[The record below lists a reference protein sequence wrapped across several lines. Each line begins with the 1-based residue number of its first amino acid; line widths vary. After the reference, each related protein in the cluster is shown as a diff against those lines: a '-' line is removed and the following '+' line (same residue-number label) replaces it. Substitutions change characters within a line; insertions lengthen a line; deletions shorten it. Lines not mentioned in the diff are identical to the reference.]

1 MKTIL
6 IVDDEPDILWALS
19 NVLKEKGFFPIMA
32 QNGKEG
38 LKKLE
43 EEQPDLAVLDIRLP
57 DMNGIELLKR
67 MKSKEQDLLVIM
79 FTAYGEINSAVEA
92 IKLGAFDYLNKP
104 IANEELLLVIERAF
118 KTKNLNEEV
127 KFLRQRLHEKI
138 ETKDILGKSK
148 VMKNVFNQIKQVSPT
163 DLTVILQ
170 GESGTG
176 KEVVAH
182 FIHQKSLRKNKP
194 FIIVDCSTIPESL
207 VESELFGYEKGAFTG
222 ADKRKLGYFELA
234 NEGTIFLDEIGNLP
248 SSTQA
253 KMLRVLEERTI
264 QHLGGKKVIKINV
277 RIIVATNF
285 TLEEAVRKGC
295 FREDLY
301 HRLNQFIIFLPPLHN
316 RKEDIIPLAQYFLK
330 EANMELHKQINCF
343 SPEVLK
349 LFNQYSW
356 SGNIREMKNV
366 IKRAVLLAEETI
378 FPRHLPERFQL
389 LSPASKEFTSR
400 DKGIIIS
407 ESLNLKQA
415 IEQLEKKVIKKV
427 LQEVAG
433 NKVKAAKVLGID
445 RKSLYNKMKKF
456 GFKM

>member
-6 IVDDEPDILWALS
+6 IVDDEPDILWTLS
-19 NVLKEKGFFPIMA
+19 NVLKEKGYFSITA
-32 QNGKEG
+32 QSGKEG

-57 DMNGIELLKR
+57 DMNGIELLKK
-67 MKSKEQDLLVIM
+67 MKKKEQDLSIIM

-104 IANEELLLVIERAF
+104 VANEELLLVIERAF
-118 KTKNLNEEV
+118 ETKNLNEEV

-138 ETKDILGKSK
+138 ETKDILGKSQ
-148 VMKNVFNQIKQVSPT
+148 VMKQVFTQVKQVSPT

-182 FIHQKSLRKNKP
+182 LIHQKSLRNNRP

-222 ADKRKLGYFELA
+222 ADRRKLGYFELA

-253 KMLRVLEERTI
+253 KMLRVMEEHTI

-285 TLEEAVRKGC
+285 PLEEAVRKGS

-301 HRLNQFIIFLPPLHN
+301 HRLNQFIVFLPPLHN

-330 EANMELHKQINCF
+330 EANTELHKQINCF

-349 LFNQYSW
+349 IFGQYSW
-356 SGNIREMKNV
+356 AGNIREMKNV
-366 IKRAVLLAEETI
+366 IKRAVLLADETI
-378 FPRHLPERFQL
+378 FPRHLPERFQV
-389 LSPASKEFTSR
+389 LSFTSKEFTFR
-400 DKGIIIS
+400 DKGIILS
-407 ESLNLKQA
+407 ESLNLKQG
-415 IEQLEKKVIKKV
+415 IEQLEKKMIKKV

>member
-19 NVLKEKGFFPIMA
+19 NVLKEKGYFPITA

-57 DMNGIELLKR
+57 DMNGIELLKQ
-67 MKSKEQDLLVIM
+67 MKKKEQELSIIM

-104 IANEELLLVIERAF
+104 VANEELLLVIERAF

-138 ETKDILGKSK
+138 ETKDILGKSQ
-148 VMKNVFNQIKQVSPT
+148 VMKNVFSQIEQVSPT

-182 FIHQKSLRKNKP
+182 FIHQKSLRKNRP

-222 ADKRKLGYFELA
+222 ADKKKLGYFELA

-248 SSTQA
+248 PSTQA
-253 KMLRVLEERTI
+253 KMLRVMEEKTI
-264 QHLGGKKVIKINV
+264 QHLGGKKIIKVNV

-285 TLEEAVRKGC
+285 PLEEAVRKGR

-301 HRLNQFIIFLPPLHN
+301 HRLNQFTIFLPPLHN

-330 EANMELHKQINCF
+330 EANTELHKQINCF

-349 LFNQYSW
+349 IFEQYSW

-366 IKRAVLLAEETI
+366 VKRAVLLAEETI
-378 FPRHLPERFQL
+378 FPRHLPQRFQV
-389 LSPASKEFTSR
+389 LSSASKEFISS

-407 ESLNLKQA
+407 ESLNLKQG
-415 IEQLEKKVIKKV
+415 IEQLEKRVIKKV

-445 RKSLYNKMKKF
+445 RKSLYHKIKKF
-456 GFKM
+456 NLEV

>member
-6 IVDDEPDILWALS
+6 LVDDEPDILWALS
-19 NVLKEKGFFPIMA
+19 NVLKEKGYFPITA

-57 DMNGIELLKR
+57 DMNGIELLKQ
-67 MKSKEQDLLVIM
+67 MKKKEQDLLVIM

-104 IANEELLLVIERAF
+104 VANEELLLVMERAF

-138 ETKDILGKSK
+138 ETKDILGKSQL
-148 VMKNVFNQIKQVSPT
+148 MKNVFSQIKQVSPT

-182 FIHQKSLRKNKP
+182 LIHHKSLRTNKP
-194 FIIVDCSTIPESL
+194 FIIVDCSTIPETL

-234 NEGTIFLDEIGNLP
+234 NEGTIFLDEIGNLA

-253 KMLRVLEERTI
+253 KMLRILEERTI

-285 TLEEAVRKGC
+285 PLEEAVRKGY

-330 EANMELHKQINCF
+330 EANTELHKQINCF

-349 LFNQYSW
+349 LFGQYSW
-356 SGNIREMKNV
+356 PGNIREMKNV
-366 IKRAVLLAEETI
+366 IKRAVLLADETI
-378 FPRHLPERFQL
+378 FPRHLPERLQL
-389 LSPASKEFTSR
+389 LFSASEEFTSR

-433 NKVKAAKVLGID
+433 NKVKAAKVLCID

>member
-6 IVDDEPDILWALS
+6 LVDDEPDILWALS
-19 NVLKEKGFFPIMA
+19 NVLKEKGYFPITA

-57 DMNGIELLKR
+57 DMNGIELLKQ
-67 MKSKEQDLLVIM
+67 MKKKEQDLLVIM

-104 IANEELLLVIERAF
+104 VANEELLLVMERAF

-138 ETKDILGKSK
+138 ETKDILGKSQ
-148 VMKNVFNQIKQVSPT
+148 VMKNVFRQIEQVSPT

-182 FIHQKSLRKNKP
+182 LIHHKSLRTNKP
-194 FIIVDCSTIPESL
+194 FIIVDCSTIPETL

-234 NEGTIFLDEIGNLP
+234 NEGTIFLDEIGNLA

-253 KMLRVLEERTI
+253 KMLRILEERTI

-285 TLEEAVRKGC
+285 PLEEAVRKGY

-330 EANMELHKQINCF
+330 EANTELHKQINCF

-349 LFNQYSW
+349 LFGQYSW
-356 SGNIREMKNV
+356 PGNIREMKNV
-366 IKRAVLLAEETI
+366 IKRAVLLADETI
-378 FPRHLPERFQL
+378 FPRHLPERLQL
-389 LSPASKEFTSR
+389 LFSASEEFTSR

-433 NKVKAAKVLGID
+433 NKVKAAKVLCID

>member
-6 IVDDEPDILWALS
+6 IVDDEPDILWTLS
-19 NVLKEKGFFPIMA
+19 NVLKEKGYFPITA

-57 DMNGIELLKR
+57 DMNGIELLKQ
-67 MKSKEQDLLVIM
+67 MKKKEQDLSIIM

-104 IANEELLLVIERAF
+104 VANEELLLVIERAF
-118 KTKNLNEEV
+118 KSKNLNEEV
-127 KFLRQRLHEKI
+127 KFLRQCLHEKI
-138 ETKDILGKSK
+138 ETKNILGKSQ
-148 VMKNVFNQIKQVSPT
+148 VMKNVFSQIDQVSPT

-182 FIHQKSLRKNKP
+182 LIHQKSLRKNRP

-222 ADKRKLGYFELA
+222 ADRRKLGYFELA

-285 TLEEAVRKGC
+285 PLEEAVRKGC

-301 HRLNQFIIFLPPLHN
+301 HRLNQFTVFLPPLHK

-330 EANMELHKQINCF
+330 EANTELHKQINCF

-349 LFNQYSW
+349 LLGQYSW

-366 IKRAVLLAEETI
+366 IKRAVLLADETI
-378 FPRHLPERFQL
+378 FPRHLPERFQV
-389 LSPASKEFTSR
+389 LSSASEEFISR

-427 LQEVAG
+427 LQEVSG
-433 NKVKAAKVLGID
+433 NKLKAAKVLGID

>member
-19 NVLKEKGFFPIMA
+19 NVLKEKGYFPITA

-57 DMNGIELLKR
+57 DMNGIELLKQ
-67 MKSKEQDLLVIM
+67 MKKKEQELSIIM

-104 IANEELLLVIERAF
+104 VANEELLLVIERAF

-138 ETKDILGKSK
+138 ETKDILGKSQ
-148 VMKNVFNQIKQVSPT
+148 VMKNVFSQIEQVSPT

-182 FIHQKSLRKNKP
+182 FIHQKSLRKNRP

-222 ADKRKLGYFELA
+222 ADKKKLGYFELA

-248 SSTQA
+248 PSTQA
-253 KMLRVLEERTI
+253 KMLRVMEEKTI
-264 QHLGGKKVIKINV
+264 QHLGGKKIIKVNV

-285 TLEEAVRKGC
+285 PLEEAVRKGR

-301 HRLNQFIIFLPPLHN
+301 HRLNQFTIFLPPLHN

-330 EANMELHKQINCF
+330 EANTELHKQINCF

-349 LFNQYSW
+349 IFEQYSW

-366 IKRAVLLAEETI
+366 VKRAVLLAEETI
-378 FPRHLPERFQL
+378 FPRHLPQRFQV
-389 LSPASKEFTSR
+389 LSSASKEFISS

-427 LQEVAG
+427 LQEVTG

-445 RKSLYNKMKKF
+445 RKSLYHKIKKF
-456 GFKM
+456 NLEV